1 MAMQMQFPLP
11 PFEAQNISSLLAI
24 YRENGQIFFYNGSS
38 PIYFCAEEDKEG
50 IRIASVLFSTLEL
63 ASVNELSD
71 ALGIHRTTIFR
82 NRIKLEE
89 HGIANLLD
97 LRKTEVRTPYK
108 VTEEK
113 KETIQES
120 LDTGLSI
127 RQAAREAGITEGAI
141 RYGIRKGRITR
152 PVKDQSSGENGAEDT
167 QEDLSGSFQRSEKD
181 QNCTGGVAVKRL
193 VERSIART
201 GELREAAPEFLP
213 AEAVPGGGVLLA
225 LPALLGEGLLKTGEK
240 VYGGLKNGYFGLK
253 SILLVLAFMALL
265 RIKTVEQLRSKSP
278 GELGILL
285 GLDRAPEV
293 KTLRR
298 KLKELGGYNL
308 AAVFKGELAKYWA
321 EKEPGSLGYLY
332 IDGHVRPY
340 HGRKHTLPKTHVA
353 RRRLCMPATT
363 DFWVNDTKNDPLFF
377 VTAPAN
383 DGLLSMIDQEICPEV
398 RSLVADDRRITLI
411 FDREGW
417 SPKYFKKWAKEGF
430 DVITYRKGRYE
441 QWAEDDFSKISE
453 INNGKRVTYLLGEK
467 TIELGKGFMVREVR
481 RLCDDGH
488 QTSIIST
495 RFDLSPFTVAIRMFD
510 RWRQENFFRYMRH
523 EFALDSLC
531 TYDTDLADPN
541 RMVPNPEKK
550 GKEKELIPLKR
561 HLHNLERDYGKDI
574 LENEYAADTTIE
586 EIRKTHT
593 EREEEIA
600 ALKEQCEQIKILIRT
615 LPERVKVKQILEV
628 ENIVELETER
638 KTFTDIIKMIAYRAE
653 TTLTGIIEPFF
664 VRHENE
670 ARSFLKK
677 VFQMQ
682 ADIIPDRENQS
693 LTIRLHGMPTW
704 REQESLAT
712 LCDFLTSQ
720 EICFPGTELQL
731 YFKTITPS

>member
-89 HGIANLLD
+89 HGIASLLD
-97 LRKTEVRTPYK
+97 LRKTEDRTPYK
-108 VTEEK
+108 VTGDK

-152 PVKDQSSGENGAEDT
+152 PVKDQSSGGNGVEEN

-265 RIKTVEQLRSKSP
+265 RIKTVEQIRSKSP

-321 EKEPGSLGYLY
+321 EKEPDSLGYLY
-332 IDGHVRPY
+332 IDVHVRPY

-550 GKEKELIPLKR
+550 GKEKELAPIAK
-561 HLHNLERDYGKDI
+561 HLHDLERDYGKNI
-574 LENEYAADTTIE
+574 IENEYASDTTIE

-593 EREEEIA
+593 EKEEEIA
-600 ALKEQCEQIKILIRT
+600 ALKEQCEQIKT
-615 LPERVKVKQILEV
+615 LMRAMPERVKVKQILEV
-628 ENIVELETER
+628 ENIVGLETER

-653 TTLTGIIEPFF
+653 TTLAEIIEPFF

-720 EICFPGTELQL
+720 EICFPGTDLQL
-731 YFKTITPS
+731 YFKTI